1 MRHDLYSS
9 KKRIYLAILLI
20 IIAPCISLSQGFSS
34 QTTERLQHVIDS
46 FQNDPANPYIGGM
59 SAAIKVDGLAIWQGA
74 TGYASRNKDGNNN
87 LLQGGTVFETSTLS
101 RMYSVTKT
109 FTAALTLELA
119 KEGVFSL
126 QDAVRKFIPFLNT
139 INPELNSNVTIQQLL
154 AHESGYSSYSDEL
167 MLQIA
172 VAYQPTHRWTPFE
185 ALSFVHQVSAPGA
198 ERRYSNTNYI
208 VLGAIIEIVTG
219 KPLQKHFRER
229 FLTPL
234 ALNSVYFDARETQ
247 PVGTVL
253 ASPHDNIS
261 PFNPIFQLTGQ
272 PTFPDAY
279 TNISAFPFTAI
290 STLEFAS
297 GALIS
302 NIADMAEWGNSLFGG
317 RATSESTLAEMIN
330 SISATPDVDGDFLG
344 YGVFRT
350 TRISATDVFI
360 GHDGNAPGYR
370 SVMFYQPDRKMT
382 ITILT
387 NYKGARLYDVAK
399 ALFEALPQFICGNKN
414 KKEDKII
421 VRYNG
426 NNLCVDRKAADEF
439 IKKGAYLSSFGSE
452 YLTATARAELPG
464 NNTELVPSRQLIS
477 VYPNPASGNVSISF
491 TTTETSKTKLE
502 LYDMSGKLV
511 RNLFEGVLNNHSRK
525 QLNLNVE
532 SLPSGIYIVRL
543 HLGNKIVSQNR
554 MVVAN

>member
-1 MRHDLYSS
+1 M
-9 KKRIYLAILLI
+9 

-34 QTTERLQHVIDS
+34 QTTDRLQHVIDS

-59 SAAIKVDGLAIWQGA
+59 SAAIKVDGLAFWQGA
-74 TGYASRNKDGNNN
+74 TGHASRNVDGNNN
-87 LLQGGTVFETSTLS
+87 LLPGGTAFETSTLS

-126 QDAVRKFIPFLNT
+126 QDPVSKFIPFLNAV
-139 INPELNSNVTIQQLL
+139 NPELNSNVTIQQLL
-154 AHESGYSSYSDEL
+154 GHESGYSSYSDEI

-172 VAYQPTHRWTPFE
+172 VAYQPTHQWTPFE

-198 ERRYSNTNYI
+198 VRRYSNTNYI
-208 VLGAIIEIVTG
+208 VLGAIIEIATG
-219 KPLQKHFRER
+219 KPLEKHFRER

-234 ALNSVYFDARETQ
+234 ALNSIYFDAREIQ
-247 PVGTVL
+247 PAGTIL

-272 PTFPDAY
+272 PTFPDAN

-297 GALIS
+297 GALIA

-317 RATSESTLAEMIN
+317 RATSESTLTEMIN
-330 SISATPDVDGDFLG
+330 SISATPDEDGDFLG

-421 VRYNG
+421 VHFNG
-426 NNLCVDRKAADEF
+426 NNLCVDRKAAQEF
-439 IKKGAYLSSFGSE
+439 IKKGAYLGNSNSE
-452 YLTATARAELPG
+452 LPTATTRVQLPENDAEWVQGRKFL
-464 NNTELVPSRQLIS
+464 S
-477 VYPNPASGNVSISF
+477 VYPNPSSGNVSILFS
-491 TTTETSKTKLE
+491 TTETGKTRLQ

-511 RNLFEGVLNNHSRK
+511 KNLFEGVLNYHSR
-525 QLNLNVE
+525 QQVNLNVE
-532 SLPSGIYIVRL
+532 SYPPGIYIVRL
-543 HLGNKIVSQNR
+543 HSGNKMISQNR
-554 MVVAN
+554 MIVTN